1 MSAEIIC
8 VGTEL
13 LLGEILNSNAQ
24 FLAQELAQL
33 GIPHYFQTVV
43 GDNPQRLQAV
53 VATACQR
60 ADILIFTGG
69 LGPTPDDLTTETL
82 ADFFQ
87 TPLEERREIL
97 ADIRAKFESLGREMA
112 PNNAKQALL
121 PQGADILPN
130 PAGTAPGLIWS
141 PRPGLTLLTFPG
153 VPSEMKRMWRETAIP
168 YLRSQG
174 WGREPIYSRVLKFR
188 GIGESTLAVKVE
200 QFFDLTAPTVAPY
213 ASAGETRLRLSCRAK
228 SLEEAET
235 IINPVAQ
242 AIIAIAGADYLGQD
256 EETLEGKVGELLRE
270 RGETVAVAESCTA
283 GLLGG
288 MLTAASGSSAYFLG
302 GILAYENRLKS
313 QLMGVDPQLI
323 QAQGAVSAAVAEAM
337 ALGVREKVG
346 ADWGLS
352 VTGIAG
358 PGGGTEK
365 KPVGLVYLGIAGPD
379 GVSWSGEYRFGANRG
394 RELVRQLSA
403 ATVLDQ
409 LRRRLLTRA

>member
-43 GDNPQRLQAV
+43 GDNPQRLQAA

-60 ADILIFTGG
+60 AEILIFTGG

-87 TPLEERREIL
+87 TPLEERREVL
-97 ADIRAKFESLGREMA
+97 EDIRAKFQSLGREMA

-121 PQGADILPN
+121 PQGAAVLPN
-130 PAGTAPGLIWS
+130 PSGTAPGLIWS

-153 VPSEMKRMWRETAIP
+153 VPSEMKRMWRETAVP
-168 YLRSQG
+168 YLKAQG
-174 WGREPIYSRVLKFR
+174 WGREPIYSRALKFR
-188 GIGESTLAVKVE
+188 GIGESALAAKVDR
-200 QFFDLTAPTVAPY
+200 FFALTSPTVAPY
-213 ASAGETRLRLSCRAK
+213 ASAGEVRLRLSCREK
-228 SLEEAET
+228 SLEAAAAV
-235 IINPVAQ
+235 IDPVAQ
-242 AIIAIAGADYLGQD
+242 EIIAIAGADYFGRD
-256 EETLEGKVGELLRE
+256 EETLEGKVGELLRA

-283 GLLGG
+283 GLLGSL
-288 MLTAASGSSAYFLG
+288 LTAAPGSSAYFLG
-302 GILAYENRLKS
+302 GILAYENRLKI
-313 QLMGVDPQLI
+313 QLLGVDPQLI
-323 QAQGAVSAAVAEAM
+323 ESQGAVSAAVAEAM
-337 ALGVREKVG
+337 ALGIREKIG
-346 ADWGLS
+346 ADWGMS

-358 PGGGTEK
+358 PEGGTAT
-365 KPVGLVYLGIAGPD
+365 KPVGLVYLGLAGPA
-379 GVSWSGEYRFGANRG
+379 GFCWSGEYRFGSSRG

-403 ATVLDQ
+403 IMALDQ
-409 LRRRLLTRA
+409 LRRLLIGA